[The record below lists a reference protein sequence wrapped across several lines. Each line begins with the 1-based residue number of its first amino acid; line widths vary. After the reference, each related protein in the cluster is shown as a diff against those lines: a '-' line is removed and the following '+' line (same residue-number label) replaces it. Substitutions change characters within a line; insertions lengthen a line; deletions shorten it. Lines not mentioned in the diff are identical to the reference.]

1 MTQPDGSPAQNT
13 FNISNSSVGNV
24 VGSGSIHY
32 HEAADPSL
40 ASAVA
45 DDPPKTILFLAAN
58 PVSTRQLRLDEE
70 VREIEEGLRRSKHR
84 DRFKLQQRWALR
96 PIDLRRALLDCTPQ
110 IVHFAGHGTGRT
122 TAAQSVEATRK
133 ISFVDRTD
141 AFDEGLV
148 LEDTTGQPKLV
159 STEALSALFEL
170 FTDSV
175 ECVVLNACYSE
186 RQARAI
192 TQHIPYVIG
201 MNQAI
206 GDRAAIEF
214 SIGFYD
220 ALGAGESV
228 ARAYKLGCVAIQMSG
243 VAEHLTPIIIQ
254 KG

>member
-13 FNISNSSVGNV
+13 FNISNSSVGNM

-32 HEAADPSL
+32 HEAANKSL
-40 ASAVA
+40 VSTVA

-58 PVSTRQLRLDEE
+58 PVSTHQLRLDEE
-70 VREIEEGLRRSKHR
+70 IREIEEGLRRSKHR

-110 IVHFAGHGTGRT
+110 IVHFAGHGIGRT
-122 TAAQSVEATRK
+122 TAAQSGEATRE
-133 ISFVDRTD
+133 IAFADRTEV
-141 AFDEGLV
+141 FDEGLV

-170 FTDSV
+170 FANSV

-192 TQHIPYVIG
+192 AQHIPYVIG

-206 GDRAAIEF
+206 GDHTAIEF
-214 SIGFYD
+214 AIGFYD
-220 ALGAGESV
+220 AIGAGESV
-228 ARAYKLGCVAIQMSG
+228 EQAYRLGTVAIQLSDLPERLAP
-243 VAEHLTPIIIQ
+243 VIL
-254 KG
+254 KR